1 MIKETA
7 IFKNG
12 TYEKPCELFNEIKIG
27 SINCVG
33 HSELSNIKKCKF
45 CISYKKE
52 NSYYL
57 EIMKENILIVSEV
70 FCNRDGVQ
78 QKLF

>member
-1 MIKETA
+1 MITEKA
-7 IFKNG
+7 IFKSG

-33 HSELSNIKKCKF
+33 HSKISTIKKCKY
-45 CISYKKE
+45 CIQYKEE
-52 NSYYL
+52 NSYFL
-57 EIMKENILIVSEV
+57 KIMNIKIPIVSEV
-70 FCNRDGVQ
+70 LCNRLGAQ